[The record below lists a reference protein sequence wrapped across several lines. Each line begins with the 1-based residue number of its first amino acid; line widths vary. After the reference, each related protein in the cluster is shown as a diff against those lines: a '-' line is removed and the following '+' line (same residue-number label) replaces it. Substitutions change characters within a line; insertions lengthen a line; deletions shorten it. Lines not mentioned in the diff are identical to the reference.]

1 MPAAPAT
8 RRARHAV
15 RTRQQ
20 IVDAALALFLEQG
33 FEATTVDEI
42 AERADVSPRTFFR
55 YFPTKEALL
64 FHDLDDRLADVQQRI
79 EARPPDEGPAEA
91 LVTVL
96 CEMVEAIE
104 STPEERALTVQ
115 LIRERPGLRSYQ
127 RSTIA
132 QHAEREVTAALA
144 ERAGLAPDDL
154 GLRAM
159 VTATA
164 ACFDLALRE
173 WTDGGAEGAFRP
185 TFLRVLDACA
195 ASFPRPGDLSAT

>member
-8 RRARHAV
+8 RRERHAV

-42 AERADVSPRTFFR
+42 AARADVSPRTFFR

-64 FHDLDDRLADVQQRI
+64 FHDLDDRLAAVQQRI
-79 EARPPDEGPAEA
+79 EARPADEAPAET
-91 LVTVL
+91 LVEVL

-104 STPEERALTVQ
+104 STPEERALTVRM
-115 LIRERPGLRSYQ
+115 IHERPALRAYQ

-132 QHAEREVTAALA
+132 EHAEREVTAALA
-144 ERAGLAPDDL
+144 VRAGLPSDDL

-164 ACFDLALRE
+164 ACLDLALRV
-173 WTDGGAEGAFRP
+173 WTDDGARGPFRA

-195 ASFPRPGDLSAT
+195 ASFPRTRDASAG